1 MDISTSVADNGL
13 ESKGLEFL
21 EEIHVPIGLTL
32 VKYCHRLPS
41 KNSPKKVII
50 KINRRKDICRILLN
64 KNNLK
69 NSKAESVNLPRET
82 KISINENLCLYYMRL

>member
-13 ESKGLEFL
+13 ESKVLEFL